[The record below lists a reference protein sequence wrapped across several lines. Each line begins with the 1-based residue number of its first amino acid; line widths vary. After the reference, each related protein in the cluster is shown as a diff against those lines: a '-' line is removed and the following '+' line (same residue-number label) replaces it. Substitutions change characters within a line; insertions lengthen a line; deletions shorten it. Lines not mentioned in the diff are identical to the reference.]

1 MKLST
6 AAQESRVR
14 CMAAVTADGKIATRE
29 REAARFGSD
38 EDQRRLAE
46 QVAWADALVIAAGT
60 VRAYGT
66 TLRVTRPDL
75 VERRRADGQAEQPL
89 SVVVT
94 RSLDLSTDLP
104 FFTRQRVPRIVAT
117 TSARAEDACR
127 EFAGL
132 ADVIATGDE
141 SVDMRAL
148 FAEIRSRGM
157 PRILLL
163 GGGDLNFQCFAA
175 GLVDELFLTI
185 APHLFGG
192 RDAPTLLDGDGFPLD
207 EAIGLTLVD
216 VDRVGGELFLRYRVQ
231 R

>member
-1 MKLST
+1 MKLPTTGHEAS
-6 AAQESRVR
+6 VR
-14 CMAAVTADGKIATRE
+14 CMAAATADGKIATRE
-29 REAARFGSD
+29 RDAARFGSS

-46 QVAWADALVIAAGT
+46 QVAWADALIIAAGT
-60 VRAYGT
+60 IRAYGT
-66 TLRVTRPDL
+66 TFRVTHPDL
-75 VERRRADGQAEQPL
+75 VERRRADGQAEQPV

-117 TSARAEDACR
+117 TSARADDAR
-127 EFAGL
+127 KRFAGL

-141 SVDMRAL
+141 SVDMPAL
-148 FAEIRSRGM
+148 FSAMRSRGM

-163 GGGDLNFQCFAA
+163 GGGDLNFQCFAS

-207 EAIGLTLVD
+207 EAIGLTLEE
-216 VDRVGGELFLRYRVQ
+216 VDRVGDELFLRYRVV